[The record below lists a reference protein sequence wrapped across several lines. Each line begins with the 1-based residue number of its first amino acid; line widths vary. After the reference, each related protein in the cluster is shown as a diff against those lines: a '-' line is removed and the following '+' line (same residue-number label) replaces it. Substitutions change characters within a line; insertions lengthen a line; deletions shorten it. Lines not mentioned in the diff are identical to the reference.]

1 MIKRFFKFI
10 LSVKLASILI
20 LVFATVI
27 GYATFIEN
35 DFGRISA
42 KALIYSKWWFEL
54 ILLTLTVSLI
64 YNLKRY
70 NLFRKE
76 KITVLTF
83 HLAFIVILI
92 GSGITRY
99 YSFEGMMHIRE
110 GEESNII
117 VSDDVFLQIKVDN
130 RKLQLE
136 YDKKL
141 FLSGISNNNF
151 SIPINFLDNDI
162 SIDYFD
168 FLPNARDTF
177 ILSDDGVRTLH
188 LIVPGDNGMQ
198 SEYLKD
204 NEQKKISNYIFT
216 FNNPLSGAINITSN
230 DSLLNC
236 EAPFDIGSM
245 KMIDRSV
252 NNFTAMS
259 SFELSRKTLY
269 SINELNFVLKEI
281 IENGS
286 DELYSSSK
294 VMKDGSNDAL
304 IVNINCNGASKKITL
319 EGGKGFKSNPN
330 ESVVG
335 GIHFNI
341 SYGSK
346 NYYTPF
352 RIKLRDFQLE
362 RYPGSMSPASFAA
375 EVTVQDDQY
384 EKDFRIFMNNVLD
397 YKGYRFFQ
405 SSYDKDEKGTVLSVN
420 HDMAGTMVSYFGY
433 FLLALGMIMVF
444 FTSETR
450 FSYLSRQLNKIKGKI
465 TILLFG
471 CFSFIASGT
480 EYNSD
485 SIILAHTINYEHVK
499 NFESLLIQDNG
510 GRIKPINTVCSEYL
524 RKISRKDKIGNQSS
538 TQVILGMMKNPKIW
552 SDVPMIKVSHEK
564 LKLLLKTTES
574 RVTFRSFFN
583 KDGDYILK
591 DEVEKVNSK
600 APINRGKYD
609 KDIIS
614 VDERIN
620 ICFTIY
626 NGDIFRLFPLA
637 NDSNN
642 TWYTAR
648 ESSFFSNKDSLFVSN
663 IMLMYMNS
671 LDRAIIDNNWSTC
684 DSVVSYI
691 SKFQNRYGNQVMPQA
706 YKVQLEVLYN
716 KLNIFSN
723 LFMYYFIVG
732 FIFLVFLLIKIFNNK
747 ILLFPIKLIQ
757 GFIIFGF
764 LFQSLGLVSR
774 WIISG
779 HAPWSNGYESMI
791 YIAWATMLAGIIFSK
806 RSKMTLAAT
815 TIVTSL
821 FLMVAHLNWLDPE
834 ITNLV
839 PVLNSYW
846 LMIHV
851 AIITASYG
859 FLSLGAVL
867 GLFSLW
873 LIILSNKNNLDRLTN
888 TIKELTL
895 INEKTI
901 TIGLFMLTIGT
912 FLGGVWANESWGRY
926 WGWDPK
932 ETWALVSVL
941 VYVFILHM
949 RLIPALSGFYIF
961 NLASLVGISS
971 IIMTYFGVNYYLSG
985 LHSYAAGDPMPIPS
999 FVYYLIGLIFVT
1011 AILAKL
1017 KFNKYY
1023 S

>member
-420 HDMAGTMVSYFGY
+420 HDMVGTIVSYFGY

-574 RVTFRSFFN
+574 RVAFRSFFN

-764 LFQSLGLVSR
+764 FFQSLGLVSR